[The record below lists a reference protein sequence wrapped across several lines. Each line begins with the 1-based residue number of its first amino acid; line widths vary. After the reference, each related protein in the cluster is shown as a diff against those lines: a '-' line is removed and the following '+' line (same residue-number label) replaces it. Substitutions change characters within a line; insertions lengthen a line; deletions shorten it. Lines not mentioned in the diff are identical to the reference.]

1 MIDTATISKFGLLLV
16 RPGLLVST
24 TPVFGGI
31 HVPVPVRIA
40 LGILLGLT
48 IAPAVPS
55 PQSAGTAG
63 LVLIVAG
70 EALIGIA
77 LGLGVRILVG
87 AAELAGHLAGFQIG
101 LSYAAVVDP
110 QSGVRNNVVAALYAN
125 LSMVTFLGINGH
137 HAVIRALAASYEA
150 LPIGAAG
157 VSGPL
162 APLVAHMLGLV
173 FVTGTRLAAPVVTA
187 LLLVEIVMGLV
198 ARAAPSLNL
207 LIVGTPLR
215 LLAGMLALS
224 AGIQVVPGVIAGATT
239 PALEAA
245 VRLVRAFH

>member
-63 LVLIVAG
+63 LVLVVAG

-101 LSYAAVVDP
+101 LSYAAGGGP
-110 QSGVRNNVVAALYAN
+110 AKRRSQQRRRGAYAI
-125 LSMVTFLGINGH
+125 LSMVTFLG
-137 HAVIRALAASYEA
+137 S
-150 LPIGAAG
+150 
-157 VSGPL
+157 
-162 APLVAHMLGLV
+162 
-173 FVTGTRLAAPVVTA
+173 TA
-187 LLLVEIVMGLV
+187 TM
-198 ARAAPSLNL
+198 P
-207 LIVGTPLR
+207 
-215 LLAGMLALS
+215 
-224 AGIQVVPGVIAGATT
+224 
-239 PALEAA
+239 
-245 VRLVRAFH
+245 

>member
-1 MIDTATISKFGLLLV
+1 VIDAATISKFGLVLV
-16 RPGLLVST
+16 RPGMLVST

-40 LGILLGLT
+40 LGIMLSLT
-48 IAPAVPS
+48 IAPVVPP
-55 PQSAGTAG
+55 PQSVGTLG
-63 LVLIVAG
+63 LVAVIGG

-101 LSYAAVVDP
+101 FSHASIVDP

-125 LSMVTFLGINGH
+125 LAMVTFLGINGH
-137 HAVIRALAASYEA
+137 HAVIRALAGSYEA

-207 LIVGTPLR
+207 FIVGTPLR
-215 LLAGMLALS
+215 LLAGMLALA

-239 PALEAA
+239 PALESA